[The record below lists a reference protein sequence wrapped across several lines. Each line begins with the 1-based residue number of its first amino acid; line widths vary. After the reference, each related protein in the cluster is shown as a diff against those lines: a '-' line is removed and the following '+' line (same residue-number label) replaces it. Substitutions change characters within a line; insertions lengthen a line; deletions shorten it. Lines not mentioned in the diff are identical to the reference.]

1 MPQQGHK
8 GKYTTKEEIQKAP
21 SEDHPCRL
29 TRTSVQ
35 VSFPD
40 MRSELFVDLLGYKES
55 NLINLMR
62 CKGKCEEG
70 SAAAVECGAT
80 VVRQKRVNMI
90 IKTKL
95 SGRDPQEK
103 IKDLLLEEHVECGCT
118 CRHVSSLACLGKF
131 NNRTC
136 ECECEER
143 EYMEQ
148 RLQCEMTKNTYWD
161 TVSCQCR
168 SKSVAPRGV
177 DRYPGAECAGGGVD
191 QQHYGSLGEIP

>member
-1 MPQQGHK
+1 
-8 GKYTTKEEIQKAP
+8 
-21 SEDHPCRL
+21 
-29 TRTSVQ
+29 
-35 VSFPD
+35 

-62 CKGKCEEG
+62 CKGKCDEG
-70 SAAAVECGAT
+70 DSPSAVECGPI
-80 VVRQKRVNMI
+80 VVRQKRVSMI

-103 IKDLLLEEHVECGCT
+103 MKDLVLEEHVECGCT
-118 CRHVSSLACLGKF
+118 CRHVSTQTCLGRF

-148 RLQCEMTKNTYWD
+148 RLQCELTKNTYWD
-161 TVSCQCR
+161 TVSCTCR

-177 DRYPGAECAGGGVD
+177 DRYPGADCGAGGGGGSGPGD
-191 QQHYGSLGEIP
+191 QVFGHLGK